1 MISTEYGVYSTGGNV
16 NASSARTETW
26 FLGKNTYEWKPEAPM
41 TVARSQHACGSFTF
55 DNSTV
60 LVVAGGYTS
69 NSTEFLN
76 LEEGTNKIWQLGP
89 PPPFDSLL
97 GHKIVSNEESLYY
110 LNTFTNEFYQLM
122 CPELLSNCYWE
133 QLTNAKLRYSR
144 LRAVAFM
151 LPNDML
157 SMVDCK
163 NPT

>member
-1 MISTEYGVYSTGGNV
+1 MRG
-16 NASSARTETW
+16 
-26 FLGKNTYEWKPEAPM
+26 L
-41 TVARSQHACGSFTF
+41 
-55 DNSTV
+55 V

-97 GHKIVSNEESLYY
+97 GHKIVSNEQSLYY

-151 LPNDML
+151 LPSDML